1 MLGRA
6 GRPVSAWGFI
16 LAYRFGD
23 DMTMQGKRDKRPGSP
38 WSSGEVVVL
47 RVCDSKGPKV
57 ESASAVADYFK
68 DDACA
73 AREWFRVL
81 YLNSKNEII
90 LNKLEF
96 VGTVDSSAVYP
107 REVMLSAL
115 QCGAASIIL
124 AHNHPSG
131 DPAPSYCDR
140 DITKA
145 IVFAAVTLDIKVL
158 DHVIIGASKADE
170 KTPYYSM
177 ADNDEIGAY
186 STEARNYRNLK

>member
-1 MLGRA
+1 M
-6 GRPVSAWGFI
+6 
-16 LAYRFGD
+16 
-23 DMTMQGKRDKRPGSP
+23 DKRNVPTPSP

-57 ESASAVADYFK
+57 ACSSAVADYFK

-107 REVMLSAL
+107 REIILSAL

-131 DPAPSYCDR
+131 DPEPSYCDR
-140 DITKA
+140 EITKA
-145 IVFAAVTLDIKVL
+145 IVFAAATLDIKVL
-158 DHVIIGASKADE
+158 DHVIIGASKAD
-170 KTPYYSM
+170 KKPPYYSM
-177 ADNDEIGAY
+177 ADQGQIEGY
-186 STEARNYRNLK
+186 SMAAASYMSAK